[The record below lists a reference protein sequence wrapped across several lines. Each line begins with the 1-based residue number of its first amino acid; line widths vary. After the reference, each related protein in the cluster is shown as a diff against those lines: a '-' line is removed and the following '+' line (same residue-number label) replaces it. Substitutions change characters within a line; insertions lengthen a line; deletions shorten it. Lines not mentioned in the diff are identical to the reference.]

1 MANAIKG
8 GLGTDLLLQNEGR
21 LPNKLVCN
29 LVRSIKNDE
38 CNDKGASYTSKL
50 ARSQ

>member
-21 LPNKLVCN
+21 LPNKWVGV
-29 LVRSIKNDE
+29 LVRSIKKDQ
-38 CNDKGASYTSKL
+38 CNDKGTSYTSKL